1 MPRLILKCPYLKG
14 GIAKASAHLS
24 NLVNYISTRSGVEKL
39 TEKNRKLPS
48 TVKQANL
55 IEQIIK
61 EFPGTKNLFEY
72 EDYIKNKT
80 IENASEFIS
89 IALEQNLD
97 KIGQR
102 KNYVDYIAK
111 RPRVEKIG
119 AHGLFTGGDDAIVL
133 SRVADEVANHTGNVW
148 TPIIS
153 LRREDAICTEYDRAE
168 AWHNMLSY
176 FAPEI
181 AESMK
186 IPIQNFRWYAAFHNE
201 SHHPHIHMI
210 CYSVNPADGYLTKK
224 GIEKMKS
231 GLVKNIFKNEMQI
244 IYEEQSQRRDQ
255 LKAESREAIQK
266 LISEMK
272 SGVIQNPKIE
282 ELFLSLSER
291 LKVTSGKRVY
301 GYLQPNVK
309 AIVDEIIDELSNEE
323 AVAKAYELWYEMRE
337 EVLHSYMDELPDRLP
352 LSKQKE
358 FKSIKNM
365 IVAEADKIV
374 KGELIFEEGEIAE
387 QEDID
392 TFAETESSEMS
403 EHFETAEFGLPT
415 DEIADT
421 DVECHD
427 VYVKWTDEYKQARE
441 YLFGTEETPQDFE
454 KALELFLSE
463 AENGNVLAMYDLGR
477 MYADGLGVES
487 DNDKAYE
494 YYAKALSGFQ
504 QVESQKAWK
513 YTEYRI
519 GKMFAQGLGT
529 EQDYE
534 IAAQWF
540 ELSAEKKYKYAQ
552 YSLGGLYYRGQGVE
566 QDFQTAFSLY
576 LKSAEQGFPYADYE
590 VAKMYR
596 DGVGTEKDAD
606 KSNEHFKKAFKG
618 FEALEKK
625 SHDDKLQ
632 YRLGWML
639 QNGIGTQKDIA
650 RAKEYFAKSAKMGN
664 VFGGYSLAKLIL
676 AEENL
681 NQEEIKSAIQY
692 LQKAA
697 DNENEI
703 YKPIRTLA
711 QYALGKIYL
720 EGKHIPKDIN
730 KAIKYLTQSAEQE
743 NEWAAYQLGKIY
755 LLGKDVPKD
764 TEKAVANLT
773 KSAEQG
779 NQFAQYIL
787 GKIYLLGK
795 DVPKDTEKAVAY
807 LTKSAEQG
815 NQFAQYILGKIYL
828 LGKDVPK
835 DRELAIK
842 WLTMSAEQGNEYAK
856 FFLDNMDKF
865 REPSVALG
873 ISRLM
878 YHMGRMF
885 ENNVPQPAKSAI
897 GFKVDSKLMGK
908 MREKKVGQGYKQ
920 DEYTLEL

>member
-1 MPRLILKCPYLKG
+1 MPRIILKCPYLKG
-14 GIAKASAHLS
+14 GTEKAAAHLS
-24 NLVNYISTRSGVEKL
+24 NLANYIATRSGVEKL
-39 TEKNRKLPS
+39 TEKNRNLPS
-48 TVKQANL
+48 TAKQANL

-80 IENASEFIS
+80 VENASEFIL

-102 KNYVDYIAK
+102 KNYVDYIAN

-119 AHGLFTGGDDAIVL
+119 THGLFTGGDDAIVL
-133 SRVADEVANHTGNVW
+133 SKVADEVANHTGNVW

-153 LRREDAICTEYDRAE
+153 LRREDAIRIGYDRVE

-186 IPIQNFRWYAAFHNE
+186 IPIRNFRWYAAFHNE
-201 SHHPHIHMI
+201 NHHPHIHMI

-224 GIEKMKS
+224 GIEKIKS

-244 IYEEQSQRRDQ
+244 MYEEQSQRRDQ
-255 LKAESREAIQK
+255 LKAESRETMLK

-282 ELFLSLSER
+282 ELFLNLSER
-291 LKVTSGKRVY
+291 LKFTSGKRVY
-301 GYLQPNVK
+301 GYLQPNLK
-309 AIVDEIIDELSNEE
+309 AIVDEIINELSKEE
-323 AVAKAYELWYEMRE
+323 AVVKAYELWYEMRE
-337 EVLHSYMDELPDRLP
+337 EVLHSYMDELADRLP

-358 FKSIKNM
+358 FKSIKNI
-365 IVAEADKIV
+365 IVAEADKIA
-374 KGELIFEEGEIAE
+374 KGELIFEEGEIVE

-403 EHFETAEFGLPT
+403 ENFETAEFGLP
-415 DEIADT
+415 DNEIADDT

-427 VYVKWTDEYKQARE
+427 VYVKWTDEYKLACE

-463 AENGNVLAMYDLGR
+463 AENGNVLAMHDLGR
-477 MYADGLGVES
+477 IYGNGLGVKS
-487 DNDKAYE
+487 DNDKAHE
-494 YYAKALSGFQ
+494 YYAKALSGFE
-504 QVESQKAWK
+504 QVESEKAWK

-534 IAAQWF
+534 MAAQWF

-566 QDFQTAFSLY
+566 QDFHIAFLLY
-576 LKSAEQGFPYADYE
+576 LKSAEQGFSYADYE
-590 VAKMYR
+590 TAKMYR

-606 KSNEHFKKAFKG
+606 KSNNHFKKAFKG
-618 FEALEKK
+618 FDALKRS
-625 SHDDKLQ
+625 SHDDKFQ
-632 YRLGWML
+632 HRLGWML
-639 QNGIGTQKDIA
+639 KNGIGTQKDIV
-650 RAKEYFAKSAKMGN
+650 RAKVYFEKSAKMGN
-664 VFGGYSLAKLIL
+664 IFAGYSLAKLIL
-676 AEENL
+676 AEENPD
-681 NQEEIKSAIQY
+681 QEELKNAILY
-692 LQKAA
+692 MQKAA
-697 DNENEI
+697 DNVNEI
-703 YKPIRTLA
+703 CKPIRTFV

-730 KAIKYLTQSAEQE
+730 KAILYLTQSAEQE
-743 NEWAAYQLGKIY
+743 NEWAAYQLGKLY

-764 TEKAVANLT
+764 TEKAV
-773 KSAEQG
+773 
-779 NQFAQYIL
+779 Y
-787 GKIYLLGK
+787 
-795 DVPKDTEKAVAY
+795 Y

-842 WLTMSAEQGNEYAK
+842 WLTLSAEQGNEYAK

-878 YHMGRMF
+878 YHVGRMF
-885 ENNVPQPAKSAI
+885 ENNVPQPAKSTI
-897 GFKVDSKLMGK
+897 GFKVDSKLMRK

-920 DEYTLEL
+920 DEQAIKL

>member
-14 GIAKASAHLS
+14 GTAKASAHLS

-39 TEKNRKLPS
+39 IEKNRKLPF

-72 EDYIKNKT
+72 EDYIRNKT

-102 KNYVDYIAK
+102 KNYVDYIAN
-111 RPRVEKIG
+111 RPRVEKMG
-119 AHGLFTGGDDAIVL
+119 THGLFTGGDDAIVL
-133 SRVADEVANHTGNVW
+133 SRVADEVADHTGNVW

-153 LRREDAICTEYDRAE
+153 LRREDAIRTGYDIAE

-176 FAPEI
+176 LAPEI
-181 AESMK
+181 AESIK
-186 IPIQNFRWYAAFHNE
+186 IPIGNFRWYAAFHNE

-210 CYSVNPADGYLTKK
+210 CYSVNPVDGYLTKK

-244 IYEEQSQRRDQ
+244 INEEQSQRRDQ
-255 LKAESREAIQK
+255 MKAESRETMLK

-291 LKVTSGKRVY
+291 LKVTKGKRVY

-309 AIVDEIIDELSNEE
+309 EIVDEILNELSKEE
-323 AVAKAYELWYEMRE
+323 AVAKAYELWYKIRE
-337 EVLHSYMDELPDRLP
+337 EVLHSYMDEPPDRLP

-365 IVAEADKIV
+365 IVAEADKIA
-374 KGELIFEEGEIAE
+374 KGELSLEVSEIAE
-387 QEDID
+387 PEDID
-392 TFAETESSEMS
+392 SFAETENSEIIETS
-403 EHFETAEFGLPT
+403 E
-415 DEIADT
+415 T
-421 DVECHD
+421 DVFEPPYEMADDAGIECQD
-427 VYVKWTDEYKQARE
+427 VYVKWTDEYKMARE
-441 YLFGTEETPQDFE
+441 YLFGTEETLQDFE
-454 KALELFLSE
+454 KALNLFLAE
-463 AENGNVLAMYDLGR
+463 EENGNVLAMYDLGR

-487 DNDKAYE
+487 DNDKANE
-494 YYAKALSGFQ
+494 YYAKALSGFE

-513 YTEYRI
+513 YTEYRM

-534 IAAQWF
+534 MAAQWF

-552 YSLGGLYYRGQGVE
+552 YSLGGLYYHGQGVA
-566 QDFQTAFSLY
+566 QDFQTAFLLY
-576 LKSAEQGFPYADYE
+576 LKSAELSFPYADYE

-606 KSNEHFKKAFKG
+606 KSNNHFKRAFKG
-618 FEALEKK
+618 FEALEKN

-639 QNGIGTQKDIA
+639 KNGIGTQKDIA
-650 RAKEYFAKSAKMGN
+650 RAKEYFEKSAKMGN
-664 VFGGYSLAKLIL
+664 VFAGYSLAKLIL
-676 AEENL
+676 AEENP
-681 NQEEIKSAIQY
+681 NQEELKIAIQY

-703 YKPIRTLA
+703 CKPIRALA

-720 EGKHIPKDIN
+720 EGKHIQKDIN
-730 KAIKYLTQSAEQE
+730 KAIVYLTQSAEQE
-743 NEWAAYQLGKIY
+743 NEWAAYQLGKLY
-755 LLGKDVPKD
+755 LLGMDVQKD
-764 TEKAVANLT
+764 TKKAVTCLT

-779 NQFAQYIL
+779 NQFTQYIL

-795 DVPKDTEKAVAY
+795 DVPKDK
-807 LTKSAEQG
+807 
-815 NQFAQYILGKIYL
+815 
-828 LGKDVPK
+828 
-835 DRELAIK
+835 ELAIK
-842 WLTMSAEQGNEYAK
+842 WFTMSAEQGNEYAK

-865 REPSVALG
+865 REPSVAVG
-873 ISRLM
+873 ISRVM
-878 YHMGRMF
+878 YHVGRTF
-885 ENNVPQPAKSAI
+885 ENNVPMPANSEI
-897 GFKVDSKLMGK
+897 GFKVDSKLMRK
-908 MREKKVGQGYKQ
+908 MREKKVGQGHKR
-920 DEYTLEL
+920 DEQGMILG

>member
-1 MPRLILKCPYLKG
+1 MPKLILKCPYLKG
-14 GIAKASAHLS
+14 GTAKASAHLL
-24 NLVNYISTRSGVEKL
+24 NLVNYMSTRYGVEKL
-39 TEKNRKLPS
+39 TEKNRNLPS
-48 TVKQANL
+48 SAKQANL

-61 EFPGTKNLFEY
+61 EFPATKNLFEY
-72 EDYIKNKT
+72 EDYIRNKT
-80 IENASEFIS
+80 IENASEFIT
-89 IALEQNLD
+89 IAIEQNLD

-102 KNYVDYIAK
+102 KNYVDYIAN
-111 RPRVEKIG
+111 RPRVEKMG
-119 AHGLFTGGDDAIVL
+119 NHGLFTGGDDAIVL

-153 LRREDAICTEYDRAE
+153 LRREDAIRTGYDGAE

-176 FAPEI
+176 FEPEI

-186 IPIQNFRWYAAFHNE
+186 IPVRNFRWYAAFHNE
-201 SHHPHIHMI
+201 SHHPHVHMI
-210 CYSVNPADGYLTKK
+210 CYSINPADGYLTKK
-224 GIEKMKS
+224 GIERIKS
-231 GLVKNIFKNEMQI
+231 GLVKNIFKNEMHI
-244 IYEEQSQRRDQ
+244 IYEEQSQRRER
-255 LKAESREAIQK
+255 LKTESRETMLK

-282 ELFLSLSER
+282 ELFLNLSER
-291 LKVTSGKRVY
+291 LKITNGKRVY
-301 GYLQPNVK
+301 GYLQPKVK
-309 AIVDEIIDELSNEE
+309 AIVDEIIDELSKEE
-323 AVAKAYELWYEMRE
+323 TVAQAYELWYEMRD

-365 IVAEADKIV
+365 IITEADKIA
-374 KGELIFEEGEIAE
+374 KSELSFEEGEIAE
-387 QEDID
+387 PEDIVS
-392 TFAETESSEMS
+392 FAEIESTEMIAV
-403 EHFETAEFGLPT
+403 FEIAEFELPD
-415 DEIADT
+415 DERADDT
-421 DVECHD
+421 DIECQD
-427 VYVKWTDEYKQARE
+427 VYVKWTEEYKLARE
-441 YLFGTEETPQDFE
+441 DLFGTEETPQDFE
-454 KALELFLSE
+454 KALELFLAE

-487 DNDKAYE
+487 DNDKASG
-494 YYAKALSGFQ
+494 YYAEALSGFH
-504 QVESQKAWK
+504 QVEAQKAWK
-513 YTEYRI
+513 YTENRI

-534 IAAQWF
+534 TAAQWF

-676 AEENL
+676 AEENP
-681 NQEEIKSAIQY
+681 NQEELRSVIQY
-692 LQKAA
+692 LQKAE
-697 DNENEI
+697 DDENEVC
-703 YKPIRTLA
+703 KPIQSLA

-720 EGKHIPKDIN
+720 EGKHIPKDIY
-730 KAIKYLTQSAEQE
+730 KAIVYLTQSAEQE
-743 NEWAAYQLGKIY
+743 NEWATYQLGKLY
-755 LLGKDVPKD
+755 LIGKGVLKD
-764 TEKAVANLT
+764 TEKAVVYLT
-773 KSAEQG
+773 KAAEQG

-787 GKIYLLGK
+787 GKLYLLGEDISK
-795 DVPKDTEKAVAY
+795 
-807 LTKSAEQG
+807 
-815 NQFAQYILGKIYL
+815 N
-828 LGKDVPK
+828 
-835 DRELAIK
+835 RELAIK
-842 WLTMSAEQGNEYAK
+842 WLTLSAEQGNEYAR
-856 FFLDNMDKF
+856 FFLDSMDKF

-878 YHMGRMF
+878 YLVGRLF
-885 ENNVPQPAKSAI
+885 ENNVLPPAKCAI
-897 GFKVDSKLMGK
+897 GFKVDSKLMRK
-908 MREKKVGQGYKQ
+908 MREKKVGQGHKRDNYSF
-920 DEYTLEL
+920 EL

>member
-14 GIAKASAHLS
+14 GTAKAYAHLS

-39 TEKNRKLPS
+39 AEKNRKLPS
-48 TVKQANL
+48 TEKQANL

-61 EFPGTKNLFEY
+61 EFPRTKNLFEY

-102 KNYVDYIAK
+102 KNYVDYIAN
-111 RPRVEKIG
+111 RPRVEKMG
-119 AHGLFTGGDDAIVL
+119 THGLFTGGDDEIVL
-133 SRVADEVANHTGNVW
+133 SRVADEVANYTGNVW

-153 LRREDAICTEYDRAE
+153 LRREDAVRTGYDRAE

-210 CYSVNPADGYLTKK
+210 CYSLNPADGYLTKK

-231 GLVKNIFKNEMQI
+231 GLVKNILKNEMQI

-255 LKAESREAIQK
+255 LKAESRETMLK

-272 SGVIQNPKIE
+272 SGVQNQKIE
-282 ELFLSLSER
+282 ELLLNLSEK
-291 LKVTSGKRVY
+291 LKITNGKRVY

-309 AIVDEIIDELSNEE
+309 AIVDEIIDELSKEE

-337 EVLHSYMDELPDRLP
+337 EVLHSYMDGLPDRLP

-365 IVAEADKIV
+365 IVAEADKIA
-374 KGELIFEEGEIAE
+374 KGELIFEEGEITE
-387 QEDID
+387 QEDINS
-392 TFAETESSEMS
+392 FAETENSDLIEAS
-403 EHFETAEFGLPT
+403 ETAVFEPPY
-415 DEIADT
+415 DEIADDT
-421 DVECHD
+421 DAECHD
-427 VYVKWTDEYKQARE
+427 VYVKWTDDYKQARE
-441 YLFGTEETPQDFE
+441 YLFGTEETLQNFE
-454 KALELFLSE
+454 KALELFLAE
-463 AENGNVLAMYDLGR
+463 AENGNVLAMHDLGR
-477 MYADGLGVES
+477 MYADGLGVEG
-487 DNDKAYE
+487 DNDKANE
-494 YYAKALSGFQ
+494 YYAKALSGFE
-504 QVESQKAWK
+504 QVEAQKAWK

-529 EQDYE
+529 EQEYA

-566 QDFQTAFSLY
+566 QDYETAFSLY
-576 LKSAEQGFPYADYE
+576 LKSAEQSFPYADYE

-606 KSNEHFKKAFKG
+606 KSNSHFKKAFKG
-618 FEALEKK
+618 FEALEKN

-650 RAKEYFAKSAKMGN
+650 RAKEYFEKSAKMGN
-664 VFGGYSLAKLIL
+664 VFAEYSLAKLIM
-676 AEENL
+676 AEENP
-681 NQEEIKSAIQY
+681 NQEELNSAIHY

-703 YKPIRTLA
+703 CKPIRALA
-711 QYALGKIYL
+711 LYALGKIYL
-720 EGKHIPKDIN
+720 EGKHIQKDIN
-730 KAIKYLTQSAEQE
+730 KVILYFTKSAEQK
-743 NEWAAYQLGKIY
+743 NEWAAYQLGKLYLLEMDVSKDTGKAVIY
-755 LLGKDVPKD
+755 LS
-764 TEKAVANLT
+764 

-787 GKIYLLGK
+787 GKLYLLGK
-795 DVPKDTEKAVAY
+795 DVPKDK
-807 LTKSAEQG
+807 
-815 NQFAQYILGKIYL
+815 
-828 LGKDVPK
+828 
-835 DRELAIK
+835 ELAIK
-842 WLTMSAEQGNEYAK
+842 WLALSAEQGNEYAQ

-865 REPSVALG
+865 SEPSVAFG
-873 ISRLM
+873 ISRIM
-878 YHMGRMF
+878 YHMGRVF
-885 ENNVPQPAKSAI
+885 ENNVPLDKSAI
-897 GFKVDSKLMGK
+897 GLKIDSKLLRK
-908 MREKKVGQGYKQ
+908 LKEKKLAQGHKR
-920 DEYTLEL
+920 DEHEQGLKL

>member
-1 MPRLILKCPYLKG
+1 MPRLILKCPYLRG
-14 GIAKASAHLS
+14 GTAKASAHLS

-39 TEKNRKLPS
+39 TEKNRNLPS
-48 TVKQANL
+48 TVKQEKL

-61 EFPGTKNLFEY
+61 EFPETKNLFEY

-80 IENASEFIS
+80 IENASEIIS

-102 KNYVDYIAK
+102 KNYVDYIAN
-111 RPRVEKIG
+111 RPRVEKMG
-119 AHGLFTGGDDAIVL
+119 THGLFTGGDDAIVL

-153 LRREDAICTEYDRAE
+153 LRREDAIHTGYDRAE

-186 IPIQNFRWYAAFHNE
+186 IPIRNFRWYAAFHNE
-201 SHHPHIHMI
+201 NHHPHIHMI

-244 IYEEQSQRRDQ
+244 IYAEQSQRRDQ
-255 LKAESREAIQK
+255 LKTESRETMLK

-282 ELFLSLSER
+282 ELFLNLSER
-291 LKVTSGKRVY
+291 LRITNGKRVY
-301 GYLQPNVK
+301 GYLQPNLK
-309 AIVDEIIDELSNEE
+309 AIVDEIIDELSKEDS
-323 AVAKAYELWYEMRE
+323 VAKAYELWYKMRE

-365 IVAEADKIV
+365 IVADADKV
-374 KGELIFEEGEIAE
+374 AKGELIFWEAEIAE
-387 QEDID
+387 PEYID
-392 TFAETESSEMS
+392 SFAETENSELI
-403 EHFETAEFGLPT
+403 ETFETAVFEPPY
-415 DEIADT
+415 EEMAD
-421 DVECHD
+421 DADIECQE

-441 YLFGTEETPQDFE
+441 YLFGTKGTPQDFE
-454 KALELFLSE
+454 KALNLFLAE
-463 AENGNVLAMYDLGR
+463 AETSNVLAMYDLGR
-477 MYADGLGVES
+477 MYADGLGVGS
-487 DNDKAYE
+487 DIDKANE
-494 YYAKALSGFQ
+494 YYAKALSGFE

-519 GKMFAQGLGT
+519 GKMFAHGLGT

-534 IAAQWF
+534 TAAQWF

-552 YSLGGLYYRGQGVE
+552 YSLGGLYYHGQGVE

-576 LKSAEQGFPYADYE
+576 LKSAKQSFPYADYE

-606 KSNEHFKKAFKG
+606 KSNSHFKNAFKG
-618 FEALEKK
+618 FEALEKN

-639 QNGIGTQKDIA
+639 KNGIGTHKDIS
-650 RAKEYFAKSAKMGN
+650 RAKEYFEKSAKMGN
-664 VFGGYSLAKLIL
+664 LFAGYSLARLIL
-676 AEENL
+676 AEENP
-681 NQEEIKSAIQY
+681 NQEELKGAIQY

-703 YKPIRTLA
+703 CKPIRALA

-730 KAIKYLTQSAEQE
+730 KAILYLTKSAEQE
-743 NEWAAYQLGKIY
+743 NEWAAYQLGK
-755 LLGKDVPKD
+755 L
-764 TEKAVANLT
+764 
-773 KSAEQG
+773 
-779 NQFAQYIL
+779 
-787 GKIYLLGK
+787 YLLGK

-807 LTKSAEQG
+807 LTKAAEQG
-815 NQFAQYILGKIYL
+815 NQFAQYLLGKIYL

-835 DRELAIK
+835 DKELAIK

-878 YHMGRMF
+878 YHAGRIF
-885 ENNVPQPAKSAI
+885 ENNIPFDKSAI
-897 GFKVDSKLMGK
+897 GLKIDSKLLRK
-908 MREKKVGQGYKQ
+908 LKEKKLAQGHKQ
-920 DEYTLEL
+920 DEHEQGIKL

>member
-1 MPRLILKCPYLKG
+1 MPRIILKCPYLKG
-14 GIAKASAHLS
+14 GTDKDLAHLS
-24 NLVNYISTRSGVEKL
+24 NLVNYMATRNGVEKL
-39 TEKNRKLPS
+39 IEKNRNLPS
-48 TVKQANL
+48 TAKQADL

-72 EDYIKNKT
+72 EDYVKNKT

-102 KNYVDYIAK
+102 KNYVDYIAN
-111 RPRVEKIG
+111 RPRVEKMG
-119 AHGLFTGGDDAIVL
+119 THGLFTGGDDAIVL

-153 LRREDAICTEYDRAE
+153 LRREDAICTGYDRAE

-186 IPIQNFRWYAAFHNE
+186 IPVRNFRWYAAFHNE
-201 SHHPHIHMI
+201 SHHPHLHMV
-210 CYSVNPADGYLTKK
+210 CYSTNPADGFLTKK
-224 GIEKMKS
+224 GIETMKS
-231 GLVKNIFKNEMQI
+231 GFVKNIFKNEMQI
-244 IYEEQSQRRDQ
+244 IYEEQSQRRDL
-255 LKAESREAIQK
+255 LKAESRETMMK

-272 SGVIQNPKIE
+272 SGVIQNPKVE
-282 ELFLSLSER
+282 ELILNLSER
-291 LKVTSGKRVY
+291 LKFTNGKRVY
-301 GYLQPNVK
+301 GYLQPNLK
-309 AIVDEIIDELSNEE
+309 AIVDEIIDELSKEE
-323 AVAKAYELWYEMRE
+323 AVAKAYELWYKMRE
-337 EVLHSYMDELPDRLP
+337 EVLHSYLDELPDRLP

-365 IVAEADKIV
+365 IVAEADKV
-374 KGELIFEEGEIAE
+374 AKGELSFGEAEIAE
-387 QEDID
+387 PEYID
-392 TFAETESSEMS
+392 SIAEIENSEMIETS
-403 EHFETAEFGLPT
+403 ETAVIEPPY
-415 DEIADT
+415 DEMANDA
-421 DVECHD
+421 DVECQD

-454 KALELFLSE
+454 KALNQFLAE
-463 AENGNVLAMYDLGR
+463 AENGNVLAMYDLSR

-487 DNDKAYE
+487 DNDKASE
-494 YYAKALSGFQ
+494 YYAKALSGFE

-529 EQDYE
+529 EQEYE
-534 IAAQWF
+534 TAAQWF
-540 ELSAEKKYKYAQ
+540 ELSAAKEYKYAQ

-590 VAKMYR
+590 AAKMYR

-606 KSNEHFKKAFKG
+606 KSSNHFKKAFKG

-650 RAKEYFAKSAKMGN
+650 RAKEYFEKSAKMGN
-664 VFGGYSLAKLIL
+664 IFAGYSLAKLIL
-676 AEENL
+676 AEENP
-681 NQEEIKSAIQY
+681 NQEELKSAIEY

-703 YKPIRTLA
+703 CKPIRTFA

-720 EGKHIPKDIN
+720 EGKHVPKDIN
-730 KAIKYLTQSAEQE
+730 KAIIYLTQSAEQE
-743 NEWAAYQLGKIY
+743 NEWVAYQLGKLY
-755 LLGKDVPKD
+755 LLGKNVPKD
-764 TEKAVANLT
+764 TEKAVVYLT
-773 KSAEQG
+773 KAAEQG

-787 GKIYLLGK
+787 GKHYLLGK
-795 DVPKDTEKAVAY
+795 DIPKDK
-807 LTKSAEQG
+807 K
-815 NQFAQYILGKIYL
+815 
-828 LGKDVPK
+828 
-835 DRELAIK
+835 LAIK
-842 WLTMSAEQGNEYAK
+842 WLTMSAGQGNEYAQ

-873 ISRLM
+873 ISRVM
-878 YHMGRMF
+878 YHVGRIF
-885 ENNVPQPAKSAI
+885 ENNVLIDKSSVGLKI
-897 GFKVDSKLMGK
+897 DSKLLRK
-908 MREKKVGQGYKQ
+908 LKAKKVAQGHKQ
-920 DEYTLEL
+920 DEYGQGMKL

>member
-1 MPRLILKCPYLKG
+1 MKCPYLKG
-14 GIAKASAHLS
+14 GTERASAHLS
-24 NLVNYISTRSGVEKL
+24 NLVNYIATRNGVEKL
-39 TEKNRKLPS
+39 TEKNRNLPS
-48 TVKQANL
+48 TVKQLNL

-61 EFPGTKNLFEY
+61 EFPGAKNLFEY

-80 IENASEFIS
+80 IENASEFIL

-102 KNYVDYIAK
+102 KNYVDYIAN
-111 RPRVEKIG
+111 RPRVEKMG
-119 AHGLFTGGDDAIVL
+119 THGLFTGGDDAIVL

-153 LRREDAICTEYDRAE
+153 LRREDAIRTGYDRVE

-176 FAPEI
+176 YTQEI

-186 IPIQNFRWYAAFHNE
+186 IPIQNFKWYAAFHNE
-201 SHHPHIHMI
+201 SHHPHIHMV
-210 CYSVNPADGYLTKK
+210 CYSTNPADGYLTKK

-231 GLVKNIFKNEMQI
+231 GLVKNIFKNEMYI
-244 IYEEQSQRRDQ
+244 IYEEQSQRRDR
-255 LKAESREAIQK
+255 LKTESRETMLK

-272 SGVIQNPKIE
+272 SGVIQNPKIK
-282 ELFLSLSER
+282 ELFLNLSER
-291 LKVTSGKRVY
+291 LKITNGKRVY
-301 GYLQPNVK
+301 GYLQQNLK
-309 AIVDEIIDELSNEE
+309 AIVDEIIDELSKEE
-323 AVAKAYELWYEMRE
+323 AAAEAYELWYEMRE

-365 IVAEADKIV
+365 IVAEADKIA
-374 KGELIFEEGEIAE
+374 KDEQSFEEAEINE
-387 QEDID
+387 LEDID
-392 TFAETESSEMS
+392 SFVETESSELIESS
-403 EHFETAEFGLPT
+403 EIAEFELPD
-415 DEIADT
+415 DEIANET
-421 DVECHD
+421 DIESQD
-427 VYVKWTDEYKQARE
+427 VYVKWTDEYKKARE
-441 YLFGTEETPQDFE
+441 YLFGTEEVPQDFE
-454 KALELFLSE
+454 KALNLFLAE

-487 DNDKAYE
+487 DNDKANE
-494 YYAKALSGFQ
+494 YYSKALSGFQ
-504 QVESQKAWK
+504 LVEAQKAWK

-534 IAAQWF
+534 TVAQWF

-618 FEALEKK
+618 FEALEKN

-639 QNGIGTQKDIA
+639 QNGIGTQKDID

-676 AEENL
+676 AEENP
-681 NQEEIKSAIQY
+681 NQEELKSAIQY

-703 YKPIRTLA
+703 CKPIQALA

-720 EGKHIPKDIN
+720 EGKHIPKDIY
-730 KAIKYLTQSAEQE
+730 KAIVYLTQSTEQE
-743 NEWAAYQLGKIY
+743 NGWAAYKLGKLY
-755 LLGKDVPKD
+755 LLGKDVSKD
-764 TEKAVANLT
+764 TGKAVT
-773 KSAEQG
+773 
-779 NQFAQYIL
+779 
-787 GKIYLLGK
+787 
-795 DVPKDTEKAVAY
+795 Y

-815 NQFAQYILGKIYL
+815 NQFAQYILGKLYL

-835 DRELAIK
+835 NRELAIK
-842 WLTMSAEQGNEYAK
+842 WLTLSAEQGNEYAQ

-878 YHMGRMF
+878 YHVGRMF
-885 ENNVPQPAKSAI
+885 ENNVPQTSRSAI
-897 GFKVDSKLMGK
+897 EFKVDSKLMRK

-920 DEYTLEL
+920 DEHDQGVKL

>member
-1 MPRLILKCPYLKG
+1 MPRIILKCPYLKG
-14 GIAKASAHLS
+14 GTAKASAHIA
-24 NLVNYISTRSGVEKL
+24 NLVSYMATRNGVEKL
-39 TEKNRKLPS
+39 TEKNRNLPS
-48 TVKQANL
+48 TAKQADL

-80 IENASEFIS
+80 IENASELIS

-102 KNYVDYIAK
+102 KNYVDYIAN
-111 RPRVEKIG
+111 RPRVEKMG
-119 AHGLFTGGDDAIVL
+119 THGLFTGGDDAIVL

-153 LRREDAICTEYDRAE
+153 LRREDAIRTRYDGAE
-168 AWHNMLSY
+168 TWHNMLSY

-186 IPIQNFRWYAAFHNE
+186 ISVQNFRWYAAFHNE
-201 SHHPHIHMI
+201 SHHPHVHMI

-224 GIEKMKS
+224 GIERIKS
-231 GLVKNIFKNEMQI
+231 GLLKNIFKNEMQI
-244 IYEEQSQRRDQ
+244 TYEEQSQRRDR
-255 LKAESREAIQK
+255 LKSESRETMLK

-282 ELFLSLSER
+282 ELFLNLSER
-291 LKVTSGKRVY
+291 LQFSKGKRVY
-301 GYLQPNVK
+301 GYLQPNMK
-309 AIVDEIIDELSNEE
+309 AIVDEIIDELSKEE

-337 EVLHSYMDELPDRLP
+337 EVLYSYMDELPERLP

-358 FKSIKNM
+358 FKSIKN
-365 IVAEADKIV
+365 IIIAEADKIA
-374 KGELIFEEGEIAE
+374 KGEVIFEEGEIAE
-387 QEDID
+387 LEDIESLSK
-392 TFAETESSEMS
+392 TENSEWIETS
-403 EHFETAEFGLPT
+403 ETAVFEPT
-415 DEIADT
+415 YDEISDDT
-421 DVECHD
+421 DIECQE

-454 KALELFLSE
+454 KALNLFLAE

-487 DNDKAYE
+487 DNDKANK
-494 YYAKALSGFQ
+494 YYAKALSGFE

-552 YSLGGLYYRGQGVE
+552 CSLGGLYYRGQGLE

-606 KSNEHFKKAFKG
+606 KSNRHFKKAFNG
-618 FEALEKK
+618 FEALEKN

-639 QNGIGTQKDIA
+639 QNGIGTQKDIT
-650 RAKEYFAKSAKMGN
+650 RAKEYFEKSAKMGN
-664 VFGGYSLAKLIL
+664 VFAGYSLAKLIL
-676 AEENL
+676 AEENP
-681 NQEEIKSAIQY
+681 NQEELQKAIEY
-692 LQKAA
+692 LQKA
-697 DNENEI
+697 DNENDI
-703 YKPIRTLA
+703 CKPIRALTL
-711 QYALGKIYL
+711 YALGKIYL
-720 EGKHIPKDIN
+720 DGKHIPKDIY
-730 KAIKYLTQSAEQE
+730 KAIAYLTQSAEQE
-743 NEWAAYQLGKIY
+743 NEWAAYQLGKLY
-755 LLGKDVPKD
+755 LIGKGVLKD
-764 TEKAVANLT
+764 TEKAVVYLT
-773 KSAEQG
+773 KAAEQR

-787 GKIYLLGK
+787 GKLYLLGK
-795 DVPKDTEKAVAY
+795 D
-807 LTKSAEQG
+807 
-815 NQFAQYILGKIYL
+815 ILKN
-828 LGKDVPK
+828 
-835 DRELAIK
+835 RELAIK
-842 WLTMSAEQGNEYAK
+842 WLTLSAEQGNEYAQ

-878 YHMGRMF
+878 YHVGRMF
-885 ENNVPQPAKSAI
+885 ENNVPMPDKSAI
-897 GFKVDSKLMGK
+897 GFNVDSKLMRK
-908 MREKKVGQGYKQ
+908 MKEKKVGQGYKQ
-920 DEYTLEL
+920 DDWEKSLLI

>member
-1 MPRLILKCPYLKG
+1 MPRLILKCTYFKG
-14 GIAKASAHLS
+14 GTAKASAHLS
-24 NLVNYISTRSGVEKL
+24 NLVNYVSTRTGVEKL
-39 TEKNRKLPS
+39 TEKNRNLTS
-48 TVKQANL
+48 TVKQADL

-61 EFPGTKNLFEY
+61 EFPETKNLFEY
-72 EDYIKNKT
+72 EDYIRNKT
-80 IENASEFIS
+80 VENASEFIS

-102 KNYVDYIAK
+102 KNYVDYIAN

-119 AHGLFTGGDDAIVL
+119 THGLFTGGDDEIVL
-133 SRVADEVANHTGNVW
+133 SRVEGEVANHTGNVW

-153 LRREDAICTEYDRAE
+153 LRRGDAVRTGYNRAE

-224 GIEKMKS
+224 GIEKIKS

-244 IYEEQSQRRDQ
+244 IYKEQSQRRDK
-255 LKAESREAIQK
+255 LKAESMETMLK

-282 ELFLSLSER
+282 ELFLNLSER
-291 LKVTSGKRVY
+291 LKLTNGKRVY
-301 GYLQPNVK
+301 GYLQPKVK
-309 AIVDEIIDELSNEE
+309 AIVDDIIDELSKEE
-323 AVAKAYELWYEMRE
+323 TVEKAYELWYEMRD

-365 IVAEADKIV
+365 IITEADKIA
-374 KGELIFEEGEIAE
+374 KSEESFEEGEIAE
-387 QEDID
+387 PEDIVS
-392 TFAETESSEMS
+392 FAEIESTEMIEGSEI
-403 EHFETAEFGLPT
+403 AEFELLD
-415 DEIADT
+415 DERADDT
-421 DVECHD
+421 DIECQD
-427 VYVKWTDEYKQARE
+427 VYVRWTEEYKLARE

-454 KALELFLSE
+454 KALELFLAE
-463 AENGNVLAMYDLGR
+463 AENGNVLAMHDLGR
-477 MYADGLGVES
+477 MYANGLGVES
-487 DNDKAYE
+487 DNSKAYE
-494 YYAKALSGFQ
+494 YYAKALSGFE
-504 QVESQKAWK
+504 QVDAQKAWK

-534 IAAQWF
+534 TAAQWF

-576 LKSAEQGFPYADYE
+576 LRSAEQNFPYADYE

-606 KSNEHFKKAFKG
+606 KSNSHFKKAFKG
-618 FEALEKK
+618 FEALEKN

-639 QNGIGTQKDIA
+639 RNGIGTQKDIA
-650 RAKEYFAKSAKMGN
+650 RAKEYFRKSAKMGN
-664 VFGGYSLAKLIL
+664 MFAGYSLAKLIL
-676 AEENL
+676 AEENP
-681 NQEEIKSAIQY
+681 NQEELKIAIHY

-703 YKPIRTLA
+703 CKPIRTLA

-730 KAIKYLTQSAEQE
+730 KAIIYLTQSAGQE
-743 NEWAAYQLGKIY
+743 NEWAAYQLGKLY
-755 LLGKDVPKD
+755 LLGKDV
-764 TEKAVANLT
+764 L
-773 KSAEQG
+773 
-779 NQFAQYIL
+779 
-787 GKIYLLGK
+787 
-795 DVPKDTEKAVAY
+795 KDTEKAVAY

-815 NQFAQYILGKIYL
+815 NQFAQYILGKLYL

-835 DRELAIK
+835 NKEHAIK
-842 WLTMSAEQGNEYAK
+842 WFAMSAEQGNEYAQ

-878 YHMGRMF
+878 YHVGRMF
-885 ENNVPQPAKSAI
+885 ENNIPFDKSAI
-897 GFKVDSKLMGK
+897 GLKIDSKLLQK
-908 MREKKVGQGYKQ
+908 LKEKKLAQGHKQ
-920 DEYTLEL
+920 YEYAQGIKL

>member
-1 MPRLILKCPYLKG
+1 MPRIILKCPYLKG
-14 GIAKASAHLS
+14 DTAKASAHLS
-24 NLVNYISTRSGVEKL
+24 NLVNYMATRNGVEKL
-39 TEKNRKLPS
+39 TEKNRNLPS
-48 TVKQANL
+48 TAKQADL

-80 IENASEFIS
+80 IENSSEFIS

-97 KIGQR
+97 NIGQR
-102 KNYVDYIAK
+102 KNYVDYIAN
-111 RPRVEKIG
+111 RPRVEN
-119 AHGLFTGGDDAIVL
+119 
-133 SRVADEVANHTGNVW
+133 EVANHAGNVW

-153 LRREDAICTEYDRAE
+153 LRREDAIRAGYDRAE
-168 AWHNMLSY
+168 VWHNMLSY
-176 FAPEI
+176 SAPEI

-186 IPIQNFRWYAAFHNE
+186 IPIQNFKWYAAFHNE
-201 SHHPHIHMI
+201 SHHPHVHMI

-255 LKAESREAIQK
+255 LKAESRETMLK

-282 ELFLSLSER
+282 ELLLNLSER
-291 LKVTSGKRVY
+291 LKVTNGKRVY
-301 GYLQPNVK
+301 GYLQPNLK
-309 AIVDEIIDELSNEE
+309 AIVDEITDEFSKEE
-323 AVAKAYELWYEMRE
+323 TVAKAYELWYEMRE

-352 LSKQKE
+352 LSNQKE

-365 IVAEADKIV
+365 MVAEADKIA

-403 EHFETAEFGLPT
+403 EHFEIAEFGPPT
-415 DEIADT
+415 DEIADDT

-487 DNDKAYE
+487 DNDKANK
-494 YYAKALSGFQ
+494 YYAKALSGFE
-504 QVESQKAWK
+504 QVEAQKAWK

-534 IAAQWF
+534 TAAQWF

-552 YSLGGLYYRGQGVE
+552 YSLGRLYYRGQGVE

-576 LKSAEQGFPYADYE
+576 LKSAKQGFPYADYE
-590 VAKMYR
+590 VAKMYW

-650 RAKEYFAKSAKMGN
+650 RVKEYFAKSAKMGN
-664 VFGGYSLAKLIL
+664 VFAGYSLAKLIL
-676 AEENL
+676 AEENP
-681 NQEEIKSAIQY
+681 NQEELKSAIHY

-703 YKPIRTLA
+703 CKPIQALA
-711 QYALGKIYL
+711 LYALGKIYL

-730 KAIKYLTQSAEQE
+730 KVILYLTQSAEQE
-743 NEWAAYQLGKIY
+743 NEWAAYQLGKLY

-764 TEKAVANLT
+764 TEKALTYLT
-773 KSAEQG
+773 KSAVQG

-787 GKIYLLGK
+787 GKLYLLGK
-795 DVPKDTEKAVAY
+795 DGPKDK
-807 LTKSAEQG
+807 
-815 NQFAQYILGKIYL
+815 
-828 LGKDVPK
+828 
-835 DRELAIK
+835 ELAIK
-842 WLTMSAEQGNEYAK
+842 WLTLSAEHGNEYAK

-865 REPSVALG
+865 REPSVTLG

-878 YHMGRMF
+878 YNVGKMF
-885 ENNVPQPAKSAI
+885 ENNVPTPAKSAI
-897 GFKVDSKLMGK
+897 GFKVDSKLMRK
-908 MREKKVGQGYKQ
+908 MREKKVGQGYKR
-920 DEYTLEL
+920 DDLEQKI